1 MQAKAVSTFNERG
14 HPMINQS
21 KCREVRIKRA
31 NTDWWI
37 NEKSIVGDN
46 GMTYIV
52 YMTDM
57 GEIHIKEFDAKC
69 SRTPSRDTI
78 VCRLNCFYSDEH
90 NSPAICILQDGRIVV
105 AYTGHA
111 TTSTISYRITNRPY
125 DIYSFSQEI
134 VLKYEK
140 SVTYVQMF
148 ENIYRHELWLF
159 TRVAGVTWEFRYSKD
174 GLHWSDPSC
183 FLSSDAGGLF
193 YIDIRKQIVPSK
205 YGLVERWF
213 FALYGH
219 PRISAD
225 HTIHCGF
232 FDADGWLVLP
242 DGKRPMNL
250 YGAANLEDGTPI
262 SSQIKLQDLSV
273 VYESPKDT
281 TVRLLEVAPTVPLR
295 IGFATFELDKPDT
308 ITYYIASWK
317 GNAWQISVLEE
328 YSHPGFTEFFNN
340 FLEFL
345 LQLLAMLVIGLTVAS
360 PYIMKYFVA
369 PEFYTAYRLI
379 PLISFGMVFA
389 LGAGAVGTIFTAAKA
404 TKCFLYSS
412 FCALFVCIVFNLL
425 LIPMLGTI
433 GAAAA
438 NMLTLFVEFL
448 VRVCYAKKF
457 VVFKAIFSKTLL
469 IVFPGISVL
478 VFYLSDGELFFLVL
492 NGGLFLILAGR
503 LIQTAIPLIRDRKLF
518 FKKESVS

>member
-1 MQAKAVSTFNERG
+1 
-14 HPMINQS
+14 MINQS

-140 SVTYVQMF
+140 SVTYVQLF

-219 PRISAD
+219 PRISQD
-225 HTIHCGF
+225 HTIHSGF
-232 FDADGWLVLP
+232 FDADGWLVKA
-242 DGKRPMNL
+242 DGQRMPMNL
-250 YGAANLEDGTPI
+250 YGAAKLEDGTPI
-262 SSQIKLQDLSV
+262 TSKLNLEDLSV
-273 VYESPKDT
+273 VYKSPKDT

-295 IGFATFELDKPDT
+295 IGFATFELDKPET

-317 GNAWQISVLEE
+317 GNAWQISRPIAKGGEFLSKAPQTDGSQTYVGGMACYYGVGEDGFHPK
-328 YSHPGFTEFFNN
+328 HPGKIDTNRVFIARADAENRL
-340 FLEFL
+340 LESYISYDEGKSYLFEQVVKAIPRNEHIKIWRPIVPIYAQDNL
-345 LQLLAMLVIGLTVAS
+345 PVYWHEGIYSAHTGGWHCDAVMLVE
-360 PYIMKYFVA
+360 Y
-369 PEFYTAYRLI
+369 
-379 PLISFGMVFA
+379 
-389 LGAGAVGTIFTAAKA
+389 
-404 TKCFLYSS
+404 
-412 FCALFVCIVFNLL
+412 
-425 LIPMLGTI
+425 
-433 GAAAA
+433 
-438 NMLTLFVEFL
+438 
-448 VRVCYAKKF
+448 
-457 VVFKAIFSKTLL
+457 
-469 IVFPGISVL
+469 
-478 VFYLSDGELFFLVL
+478 D
-492 NGGLFLILAGR
+492 
-503 LIQTAIPLIRDRKLF
+503 D
-518 FKKESVS
+518 